1 MKKRICSV
9 LLVLV
14 LTLVVLLPTAQAVG
28 NGIGELG
35 IQQISKTEYKVTS
48 DVTEYEWLLNNSSLT
63 QQMVGHVMEVKVG
76 GGSTASIAVGYGD
89 DDIKSI
95 ASGRNW
101 AMTETTK
108 QAQSMQT
115 RRDTNVVGAINAGG
129 YDMSNGR
136 PGGAFIMS
144 GTQINAPT
152 GTTFWID
159 KSGKAYITDAQ
170 ECNAALAAGNVM
182 EAVASF
188 GDIFEDGHA
197 KSGLDDITRASRTA
211 IGIKKDGTVVM
222 FMVDGR
228 QAPYSVGMTMAEVGA
243 AMEELG
249 CVQAVNLD
257 GGGSSTF
264 ATQREGDE
272 ENNTAG
278 LTLRCRPSDGYE
290 RKVSNTIMVL
300 STAKPT
306 GQFDHAVLTP
316 NDAVYTPGSTVQFSA
331 SGVDAA
337 GGSATI
343 PAGASWAVLSGSGTI
358 DETTGLYTAENTC
371 GTVTVGLKVGEQTV
385 GQTSIQVQWPDKLGF
400 TNTSV
405 SIDFGQTSDLTFK
418 PTWQG
423 REVHYKDGD
432 FAWSV
437 VENGL
442 SYKHTVK
449 LEQYF
454 TPFWQAAA
462 ARWAQLS
469 LPLTGA
475 EKVGDELHL
484 RYMYDDITLYDSVY
498 IESGRT
504 IKTLADGNLQVEEV
518 LTHKTGT
525 LYSYVDPTKIL
536 KENVTE
542 DFDAT
547 TTDTALSDGKNYGIR
562 GLKAENTFTFSLGK
576 FTDNHFVADEQTSLR
591 GTIHV
596 ALANDPTVN
605 GAVDVAVGMEPFVL
619 MDFEDHGGV
628 AATEYWSTHVGS
640 SSAGGS
646 GQLLPEEVKNDR
658 LWIRDTTGKGVIFPE
673 GYNRIVGAEED
684 ENVRFGQ
691 YAFKLGYNFEKTK
704 LTEVAAADFGFSG
717 DLLVNT
723 TQPTK
728 IGMWIK
734 VPATCVNDNSVLK
747 AVLKGAAFEATLDT
761 AYMKLN
767 DDGSISY
774 VDGKQLNGTAAYVQY
789 YSYNADGTVS
799 GSTLSDWAGKDWTWV
814 EADISAFQMPIDV
827 SRAYTVRVTSPQNC
841 TKSSGYLYIDN
852 LQFIYGTNTNDVT
865 RPVLESV
872 TETSSGTALVSD
884 GSTVLSSGNL
894 TFNAVYSDSELTDKY
909 ATGID
914 QSGIRVL
921 LDGTDYTN
929 KSHSVTKGEGENT
942 TTETENYV
950 EINNG
955 SLYLKGVNLRNGTH
969 TLTIRLK
976 DFYGNVTTET
986 RTFRVENTEGVR
998 SAVDIVPQ
1006 PEAPEIGKEY
1016 VFAIVNNTGET
1027 VTKAELTVDFSAM
1040 GNAAKYLTGATVES
1054 LGNYNLTLDH
1064 NALAKGLAKITVTK
1078 QTVQARRAML
1088 TSAQDTDYNYVSE
1101 LGYLIIKIPE
1111 NAASDSELK
1120 CTVTQGSYTLGD
1132 DSSYTFSGEEKV
1144 IALSADYQL
1153 LCEQAIV
1160 GMSAEL
1166 TVTDADGK
1174 PVSRAIIYQVNSE
1187 GSDTQLGS
1195 TNMRGTFTKTFDT
1208 AGEYTFYAVK
1218 TGSGRSWNQRVIV
1231 CERTHEN
1238 EGKPFGILTNGVTK
1252 AGTKSITWLTQI
1264 DDSAAEAQ
1272 VKYSTN
1278 SDLSD
1283 ATTVK
1288 GESAIQTFVQSSHGD
1303 ALRSNKVTLTGLEPG
1318 TTYYY
1323 QVGDGTRWSDT
1334 QSFKMPAADAKAT
1347 NFFILG
1353 DIQSSDTS
1361 KLAHVLD
1368 VLKTSETA
1376 YDFALQTGD
1385 AIDNVTEYV
1394 KNWRPFLNTVN
1405 SDKLDGVDLIHV
1417 LGNHEYYGD
1426 AEGKISGAIYDLPAS
1441 AQNSWYKM
1449 EYGKVCVVVVNN
1461 GTKLSEALAD
1471 IAENLTTNCIWKV
1484 LVAHE
1489 PIYGTKS
1496 VSATP
1501 EILKSI
1507 EKAGFDFVFG
1517 GDDHAYARTYPMIGG
1532 EKQEENSRNG
1542 VVYFVC
1548 GDLSEKNN
1556 EFHDREVY
1564 VRAIPHNDDSG
1575 YSGMYLTVNATEESF
1590 TVKAIDVNGV
1600 ELDSYTKTRTDCELG
1615 KHKVDSTSKYDMTA
1629 GTITCAVCGVAL
1641 EPKNDYAFTGLLSTT
1656 DGKQAVL
1663 TNGTLKTSEFTS
1675 LGEKI
1680 YHSCESGYAYETVHT
1695 DERTCVTGGRTID
1708 TCPECGAKDQSQF
1721 LYPEGHDWNDVYVC
1735 RKCGFKGIDIAS
1747 DAVVFKF
1754 GTPENSRDADEVP
1767 SYEYADTGVR
1777 PSSFAK
1783 HGEYTLVSSNDA
1795 TVGDDGVMRDLYVQ
1809 WPENRQIGPATIV
1822 CEGKGNYYG
1831 TKTLRYVIVPASV
1844 KQLNVTDITET
1855 TARLTW
1861 SAAPGAQYYEVFAC
1875 NENNTSRQ
1883 SLGSN
1888 IESCEFM
1895 LTGLSPD
1902 ETTYYVVAGRAKVN
1916 AEDKK
1921 EYASLHW
1928 SPICAVQA
1936 APISANV
1943 TAMTATVDD
1952 VQIPAVQ
1959 VDGTNYLF
1967 LPASANLKSLNAVFT
1982 RSADEGNL
1990 VVTGNQGS
1998 QSVSG
2003 GDALNVSALASE
2015 TDGYRSITAKVGN
2028 GDGFTVRV
2036 MQATSLPTVY
2046 LTSTDASAQG
2056 RAYVDESKQN
2066 TTTAALR
2073 MIDANGV
2080 MISTTRIEEL
2090 KARGNSTFTYAE
2102 KKSYQMKL
2110 EKASDL
2116 LQTGESVETWVLLA
2130 NYFDATLMH
2139 DKLFKDM
2146 ATQLDMRYTA
2156 SCNWVNLYYD
2166 GEYRGVYLLSE
2177 KNAVKSTGVNIID
2190 MEKAY
2195 EALNEGYGTDM
2206 HTTIGNANGVTYTYT
2221 TGLAEPDNITG
2232 GYLLELNHSEPD
2244 EVSGFIT
2251 KRGKGVNVKSPEWCG
2266 ESAMQYI
2273 SGYYQA
2279 FEDAVYA
2286 VDDSGAYTGY
2296 NESTGKYYYEYVDR
2310 DSLVKIFL
2318 MQELALNPDGFI
2330 SSLYFYKDADGIMYA
2345 GPIWDQDMT
2354 LGTGWSKQISPDITD
2369 YHYLAQALIQIPDF
2383 RAAVVRCYNEN
2394 FAPLAKKLIAENG
2407 TVRGYATRL
2416 TGSAEMNFVLWPYI
2430 RIGDSA
2436 EGGHIWQNATYVGV
2450 VADMQSWITK
2460 RISYLDSTFGKT
2472 VYELGDV
2479 NMDGVVNSYDA
2490 VLILRYASDFD
2501 DDDFNLQYADIDKN
2515 GVVNSYDAV
2524 LLLQYVIS
2532 KKD

>member
-28 NGIGELG
+28 GGIVEQG
-35 IQQISKTEYKVTS
+35 ISEISKTKYNVTS

-63 QQMVGHVMEVKVG
+63 EQMVGHVMEVKVG
-76 GGSTASIAVGYGD
+76 SGSTASIAVGYGD
-89 DDIKSI
+89 DNIDVIKT
-95 ASGRNW
+95 GTNW

-115 RRDTNVVGAINAGG
+115 RRATNVVGAINAGG

-136 PGGAFIMS
+136 PSGAFIMS

-159 KSGKAYITDAQ
+159 KDGNAHITSAQ
-170 ECNAALAAGNVM
+170 ECNAAFAAGNVV

-188 GDIFEDGHA
+188 GDIFENGHA
-197 KSGLDDITRASRTA
+197 RSGLDDITRASRTA
-211 IGIKKDGTVVM
+211 IGIKADGTVVM
-222 FMVDGR
+222 LMVDGR

-264 ATQREGDE
+264 ATQREGE
-272 ENNTAG
+272 PENSTSAG

-290 RKVSNTIMVL
+290 RKVSNTVMVL

-337 GGSATI
+337 GGSAVI
-343 PAGASWAVLSGSGTI
+343 PAGASWAVLSGGGRI
-358 DETTGLYTAENTC
+358 DANGLYTAGDTC
-371 GTVTVGLKVGEQTV
+371 GAVTVGLTVGGATV
-385 GQTSIQVQWPDKLGF
+385 GQATIQVQWPDKLGF

-418 PTWQG
+418 PTWRG
-423 REVHYKDGD
+423 REVHYKNGD
-432 FAWSV
+432 FTWS
-437 VENGL
+437 
-442 SYKHTVK
+442 
-449 LEQYF
+449 
-454 TPFWQAAA
+454 
-462 ARWAQLS
+462 
-469 LPLTGA
+469 
-475 EKVGDELHL
+475 
-484 RYMYDDITLYDSVY
+484 
-498 IESGRT
+498 
-504 IKTLADGNLQVEEV
+504 
-518 LTHKTGT
+518 
-525 LYSYVDPTKIL
+525 VDPTYYKFDALVDPKTNNTKGDFSMAITPDTL
-536 KENVTE
+536 GKDTVVVEYYAWGTSLTYTSTYRVTE
-542 DFDAT
+542 LVPSTEDGAIKI
-547 TTDTALSDGKNYGIR
+547 TAKVVYVSSGGAAGEKKPTNL
-562 GLKAENTFTFSLGK
+562 EQTFSAYIGRFSGNK
-576 FTDNHFVADEQTSLR
+576 FVADEKSSLR

-691 YAFKLGYNFEKTK
+691 YAFKLGYNFEKTD
-704 LTEVAAADFGFSG
+704 LTVVAAADFGFSG

-723 TQPTK
+723 TQPTR

-734 VPATCVNDNSVLK
+734 VPTACAGDKSVLK
-747 AVLKGAAFEATLDT
+747 AVLKGGAFEANLDT
-761 AYMKLN
+761 AYMKFN

-814 EADISAFQMPIDV
+814 EADISAFQMPVDV
-827 SRAYTVRVTSPQNC
+827 CRAYTVRVTSPQNC
-841 TKSSGYLYIDN
+841 TKRSGYLYIDN

-865 RPVLESV
+865 RPVLESI
-872 TETSSGTALVSD
+872 TETGSGTVLDA
-884 GSTVLSSGNL
+884 GGTTVLPSGNL
-894 TFNAVYSDSELTDKY
+894 SFSAVYSDSELTDKY

-914 QSGIRVL
+914 TSGIRVL
-921 LDGTDYTN
+921 LDGTDYTG
-929 KSHSVTKGEGENT
+929 KL
-942 TTETENYV
+942 
-950 EINNG
+950 EINDG

-969 TLTIRLK
+969 TLTVRLK

-1040 GNAAKYLTGATVES
+1040 GNAAKYLTGAKVES
-1054 LGNYNLTLDH
+1054 LGNYNLTLDQ

-1111 NAASDSELK
+1111 NAASDSELR
-1120 CTVTQGSYTLGD
+1120 CTVTQGSYTVV
-1132 DSSYTFSGEEKV
+1132 DSSGTETAYTFSGEEKA
-1144 IALSADYQL
+1144 IPLKADYQL
-1153 LCEQAIV
+1153 NCKQAIA
-1160 GMSAEL
+1160 GMPTEL
-1166 TVTDADGK
+1166 TVTDANGAT
-1174 PVSRAIIYQVNSE
+1174 VSRADIYRVD
-1187 GSDTQLGS
+1187 SDGTSTKLGS
-1195 TNMRGTFTKTFDT
+1195 TNMKGTLEHTFEN

-1218 TGSGRSWNQRVIV
+1218 KGSGRSWNQRVIV
-1231 CERTHEN
+1231 CEKTAEN
-1238 EGKPFGILTNGVTK
+1238 SGMPFGILTNGVTVP
-1252 AGTKSITWLTQI
+1252 GTKSITWLTQI
-1264 DDSAAEAQ
+1264 DGSAAKAQ
-1272 VKYSTN
+1272 VKYSTSN
-1278 SDLSD
+1278 DLSE
-1283 ATTVK
+1283 TTVVD
-1288 GESAIQTFVQSSHGD
+1288 GTSALQTFVQSSHGD
-1303 ALRSNKVTLTGLEPG
+1303 ALRSNQVTLTGLTPG

-1323 QVGDGTRWSDT
+1323 QVGDGSTWSDT
-1334 QSFKMPAADAKAT
+1334 QSFKMPAADAEAT

-1353 DIQSSDTS
+1353 DIQSTETAN
-1361 KLAHVLD
+1361 LAHVLE
-1368 VLKTSETA
+1368 VLKEDTVS
-1376 YDFALQTGD
+1376 YDFAVQTGD
-1385 AIDNVTEYV
+1385 AIDNVTEYI
-1394 KNWRPFLNTVN
+1394 KNWRPFLTRVN
-1405 SDKLDGVDLIHV
+1405 SESLGGVDLIHV

-1426 AEGKISGAIYDLPAS
+1426 ADGKISKAIYDLPES
-1441 AQNSWYKM
+1441 TQNSWYKM

-1461 GTKLSEALAD
+1461 GTKLSAALAD
-1471 IAENLTTNCIWKV
+1471 IAEKLTTDCVWKV

-1489 PIYGTKS
+1489 PIYGTES
-1496 VSATP
+1496 VSTTP
-1501 EILKSI
+1501 EILASI

-1532 EKQEENSRNG
+1532 EKQAENSRNG

-1548 GDLSEKNN
+1548 GDLSGKSN
-1556 EFHDREVY
+1556 EFHNRDEY
-1564 VRAIPHNDDSG
+1564 VKAIPHNDYG
-1575 YSGMYLTVNATEESF
+1575 GMYLTVNATERSF
-1590 TVKAIDVNGV
+1590 TVTAIDVNGK
-1600 ELDSYTKTRTDCELG
+1600 ELDTYTETRTDCELG
-1615 KHKVDSTSKYDMTA
+1615 RHKVDGTSSKYDMA
-1629 GTITCAVCGVAL
+1629 NGTITCAVCGVAL

-1680 YHSCESGYAYETVHT
+1680 YHSCESGYAYKTVHT

-1721 LYPEGHDWNDVYVC
+1721 LYPEGHDWNDDYVC
-1735 RKCGFKGIDIAS
+1735 SKCGFHGIDIAS
-1747 DAVVFKF
+1747 NAVIFKF
-1754 GTPENSRDADEVP
+1754 NTPEKPRDLTP
-1767 SYEYADTGVR
+1767 IPQYAYKSGGIR
-1777 PSSFAK
+1777 PSSFGR
-1783 HGEYTLVSSNDA
+1783 HGDHILTSSNDA
-1795 TVGDDGVMRDLYVQ
+1795 GVGSDGIMKDLYVQ
-1809 WPENRQIGPATIV
+1809 WPNNKEIGVAKIV
-1822 CEGKGNYYG
+1822 YEGKGNYYG
-1831 TKTLRYVIVPASV
+1831 RVELTYVIVPDRVEKLS
-1844 KQLNVTDITET
+1844 VTDITGT
-1855 TARLTW
+1855 TAKLTW
-1861 SAAPGAQYYEVFAC
+1861 PAAPGATYYEVYSC
-1875 NENNTSRQ
+1875 NVSGDAKTKVGTSD
-1883 SLGSN
+1883 N
-1888 IESCEFM
+1888 CEFV
-1895 LTGLSPD
+1895 LTGLEPNK
-1902 ETTYYVVAGRAKVN
+1902 TTYYVVKGFAKVN
-1916 AEDKK
+1916 DTS
-1921 EYASLHW
+1921 YSHPQY
-1928 SPICAVQA
+1928 SPVCTV
-1936 APISANV
+1936 SALPLSADV
-1943 TAMTATVDD
+1943 TAMTATVDG

-1967 LPASANLKSLNAVFT
+1967 LPASVNLASLNAVFT
-1982 RSADEGNL
+1982 RSAETGDL
-1990 VVTGNQGS
+1990 VVTGDLGS
-1998 QSVSG
+1998 QNVSST
-2003 GDALNVSALASE
+2003 DSLDVSALASE
-2015 TDGYRSITAKVGN
+2015 TNGYRTITAKVGN
-2028 GDGFTVRV
+2028 GTAFTVRV

-2056 RAYVDESKQN
+2056 RAYVDKSKQN
-2066 TTTAALR
+2066 TTTAALQ
-2073 MIDANGV
+2073 MIGADGSK
-2080 MISTTRIEEL
+2080 ISATNITEL

-2102 KKSYQMKL
+2102 KKSYQIKL
-2110 EKASDL
+2110 ETASDL
-2116 LQTGESVETWVLLA
+2116 LQTGENVKTWVLLA

-2146 ATQLDMRYTA
+2146 AASLQMPYTA
-2156 SCNWVNLYYD
+2156 SCNWVSLYYD

-2177 KNAVKSTGVNIID
+2177 KNTVKSTGVAITD
-2190 MEKAY
+2190 MEDAY
-2195 EALNEGYGTDM
+2195 KEQNPSYGTDM
-2206 HTTIGNANGVTYTYT
+2206 QTSSGKNAYGMTYFFTKD
-2221 TGLAEPDNITG
+2221 LKEPENITG
-2232 GYLLELNHSEPD
+2232 GYLLELNHDQPD

-2251 KRGKGVNVKSPEWCG
+2251 RQGKGMNVKSPEWCG
-2266 ESAMQYI
+2266 EEAMRYI
-2273 SGYYQA
+2273 SEYYQA

-2286 VDDSGAYTGY
+2286 TDETGAYTGY
-2296 NESTGKYYYEYVDR
+2296 NESTGKHYYDYVDR

-2318 MQELALNPDGFI
+2318 MQELALNPDGFV
-2330 SSLYFYKDADGIMYA
+2330 SSLYFYKDAGDIMYA

-2354 LGTGWSKQISPDITD
+2354 LGTGWTKEISPDITD
-2369 YHYLAQALIQIPDF
+2369 YHYLAQALIKIPDF
-2383 RAAVVRCYNEN
+2383 RAAVVRCYNES

-2407 TVRGYATRL
+2407 TVSGYATRL

-2430 RIGDSA
+2430 RIGDPT

-2450 VADMQSWITK
+2450 VADMQSWLTT
-2460 RISYLDSTFGKT
+2460 RIAYLDSAFAGTIF
-2472 VYELGDV
+2472 EIGDV
-2479 NMDGVVNSYDA
+2479 NMDGVVDTSDA
-2490 VLILRYASDFD
+2490 VLILRHSLGYEDE
-2501 DDDFNLQYADIDKN
+2501 DFNILYADLN
-2515 GVVNSYDAV
+2515 GDGSVDSSDAV
-2524 LLLQYVIS
+2524 LALRRALGYT
-2532 KKD
+2532 D